1 MMPRTA
7 TCHMTTWVYGIDFG
21 FVYSYLS
28 DNYQSIPPRHSSTL
42 FFFYSLFCLLKDPED
57 LEITDLLRYL
67 LSTWLYPP
75 IDLLP
80 FTIVSPVFSGLWGAL
95 LAKYRKTAGLVLFVS
110 SVFTAAGIAMLGT
123 LSDDNLRLETNLYVF
138 EVILGQIEAVLSSTS
153 DGSILTGSEEAKVQ
167 LACGE
172 SYDTQFHALL
182 AFTGICRTQFGGLGS
197 LVD

>member
-1 MMPRTA
+1 M
-7 TCHMTTWVYGIDFG
+7 
-21 FVYSYLS
+21 
-28 DNYQSIPPRHSSTL
+28 
-42 FFFYSLFCLLKDPED
+42 KDPED

-138 EVILGQIEAVLSSTS
+138 EVILGM
-153 DGSILTGSEEAKVQ
+153 
-167 LACGE
+167 
-172 SYDTQFHALL
+172 
-182 AFTGICRTQFGGLGS
+182 
-197 LVD
+197 

>member
-21 FVYSYLS
+21 FVYIICYSYFLLKLKIS
-28 DNYQSIPPRHSSTL
+28 CRNNYIAI
-42 FFFYSLFCLLKDPED
+42 FFFNSLFCLLKDPQD

-67 LSTWLYPP
+67 ISTWLYPP

-123 LSDDNLRLETNLYVF
+123 LSDDNLRLETNPYVF

-153 DGSILTGSEEAKVQ
+153 DGSILTVP
-167 LACGE
+167 C
-172 SYDTQFHALL
+172 
-182 AFTGICRTQFGGLGS
+182 FTGICRTRFGGLGS